1 MPCQDNCCCRCLNAK
16 RRIVADALADATG
29 ATQSRKTINHA
40 PAVGAQSSESRKEQ
54 QVKSTDCLIE
64 LTEMWAADRQILT
77 HSDAKAQALK
87 LVSEVGELADAI
99 IKNDEAGV
107 IDGIGDCTVVL
118 VILAKLSGLTL
129 PVCLAAAYEEIKD
142 RKGHMVPG
150 GAFVK
155 EQA

>member
-1 MPCQDNCCCRCLNAK
+1 MAVKQQIVSAALTP
-16 RRIVADALADATG
+16 RRDA
-29 ATQSRKTINHA
+29 
-40 PAVGAQSSESRKEQ
+40 
-54 QVKSTDCLIE
+54 VKSTDYLIE
-64 LTEMWAADRQILT
+64 LTEKWAADRQIIT

-118 VILAKLSGLTL
+118 IILAKLSGLTL

-142 RKGHMVPG
+142 RKGRMVPG
-150 GAFVK
+150 GAFCK

>member
-1 MPCQDNCCCRCLNAK
+1 MVLQRCMTVK
-16 RRIVADALADATG
+16 QQIVSAALTPRKDA
-29 ATQSRKTINHA
+29 
-40 PAVGAQSSESRKEQ
+40 
-54 QVKSTDCLIE
+54 VKSTDYLIE
-64 LTEMWAADRQILT
+64 LTERWAADRQILT

-118 VILAKLSGLTL
+118 VILAKLAGMTL

-142 RKGHMVPG
+142 RKGHMTPG
-150 GAFVK
+150 GAFKK
-155 EQA
+155 EGDA

>member
-1 MPCQDNCCCRCLNAK
+1 MELKQQ
-16 RRIVADALADATG
+16 IVANALTPRRDA
-29 ATQSRKTINHA
+29 
-40 PAVGAQSSESRKEQ
+40 
-54 QVKSTDCLIE
+54 VKSTDYLIE
-64 LTEMWAADRQILT
+64 QTERWAADRQILT

-118 VILAKLSGLTL
+118 VILAKMTGLTL
-129 PVCLAAAYEEIKD
+129 PMCLAAAYEEIKD
-142 RKGHMVPG
+142 RKGRMVPG

>member
-1 MPCQDNCCCRCLNAK
+1 MK
-16 RRIVADALADATG
+16 SADYL
-29 ATQSRKTINHA
+29 
-40 PAVGAQSSESRKEQ
+40 V
-54 QVKSTDCLIE
+54 E
-64 LTEMWAADRQILT
+64 LVEKWAADRQIIT

-99 IKNDEAGV
+99 IKGDDAGV

-118 VILAKLSGLTL
+118 IILAKLSGLTL
-129 PVCLAAAYEEIKD
+129 PTCLAAAYEEIKD
-142 RKGHMVPG
+142 RKGRMVPG

>member
-1 MPCQDNCCCRCLNAK
+1 MLQRCMELK
-16 RRIVADALADATG
+16 QQIVANALTPRRDA
-29 ATQSRKTINHA
+29 
-40 PAVGAQSSESRKEQ
+40 
-54 QVKSTDCLIE
+54 VKSTDYLIE
-64 LTEMWAADRQILT
+64 QTERWAADRQILT

-107 IDGIGDCTVVL
+107 VDGIGDCTVVL
-118 VILAKLSGLTL
+118 VILAKMTGLTL
-129 PVCLAAAYEEIKD
+129 PMCLAAAYEEIKD
-142 RKGHMVPG
+142 RKGRMVPG

>member
-1 MPCQDNCCCRCLNAK
+1 MCLHRCMAVK
-16 RRIVADALADATG
+16 QQIVANALTPRRDA
-29 ATQSRKTINHA
+29 
-40 PAVGAQSSESRKEQ
+40 
-54 QVKSTDCLIE
+54 VKSTDYLIE
-64 LTEMWAADRQILT
+64 LTERWAADRQILT

-118 VILAKLSGLTL
+118 IILAKLSGLTL

-150 GAFVK
+150 GAFCK

>member
-1 MPCQDNCCCRCLNAK
+1 MLQRCMTVAQQIVSAALTP
-16 RRIVADALADATG
+16 RRDA
-29 ATQSRKTINHA
+29 
-40 PAVGAQSSESRKEQ
+40 
-54 QVKSTDCLIE
+54 VKSTDYLIE
-64 LTEMWAADRQILT
+64 QTERWAADRQILT

-118 VILAKLSGLTL
+118 VILAKMTGLTL
-129 PVCLAAAYEEIKD
+129 PMCLAAAYEEIKD
-142 RKGHMVPG
+142 RKGRMVPG

>member
-1 MPCQDNCCCRCLNAK
+1 MLQRCMTVAQQ
-16 RRIVADALADATG
+16 IVANALTPRRDA
-29 ATQSRKTINHA
+29 
-40 PAVGAQSSESRKEQ
+40 
-54 QVKSTDCLIE
+54 VKSTDYLIE
-64 LTEMWAADRQILT
+64 QTERWAADRQIIT

-118 VILAKLSGLTL
+118 IILAKLSGLTL

-142 RKGHMVPG
+142 RKGHMTPG
-150 GAFVK
+150 GAFKK
-155 EQA
+155 EGDA

>member
-1 MPCQDNCCCRCLNAK
+1 MAVKQQ
-16 RRIVADALADATG
+16 IVANALTPRRDA
-29 ATQSRKTINHA
+29 
-40 PAVGAQSSESRKEQ
+40 
-54 QVKSTDCLIE
+54 VKSTDYLIE
-64 LTEMWAADRQILT
+64 LTERWAADRQILT

-118 VILAKLSGLTL
+118 IILAKLSGLTL

-150 GAFVK
+150 GAFCK

>member
-1 MPCQDNCCCRCLNAK
+1 MCLQRCMELK
-16 RRIVADALADATG
+16 QQIVANALTP
-29 ATQSRKTINHA
+29 QRNCSM
-40 PAVGAQSSESRKEQ
+40 
-54 QVKSTDCLIE
+54 KSTDYLVE
-64 LTEMWAADRQILT
+64 QVEKWADDRQILT

-142 RKGHMVPG
+142 RKGRMVPG

-155 EQA
+155 ETT

>member
-1 MPCQDNCCCRCLNAK
+1 MLQRCMELK
-16 RRIVADALADATG
+16 QQIVANALTPRRDA
-29 ATQSRKTINHA
+29 
-40 PAVGAQSSESRKEQ
+40 
-54 QVKSTDCLIE
+54 VKSTDYLIE
-64 LTEMWAADRQILT
+64 QTERWAADRQILT

-118 VILAKLSGLTL
+118 VILAKMTGLTL
-129 PVCLAAAYEEIKD
+129 PMCLAAAYEEIKD
-142 RKGHMVPG
+142 RKGRMVPG